1 MLHDG
6 YDSRCDEA
14 GGTNRPTRAGDL
26 DDLNRSSGIRD
37 FDAPAGPSRL
47 NLEALY
53 ATPYVDE
60 DLDSIA
66 SHPPHATAVTSIGS
80 QTVQSS
86 AEAGCF

>member
-1 MLHDG
+1 MATTLAAMKRAERTG
-6 YDSRCDEA
+6 
-14 GGTNRPTRAGDL
+14 RPERVTSMTSTVPREFG
-26 DDLNRSSGIRD
+26 D